1 MKPFSDAEL
10 RALPCV
16 VGVETAARALGISR
30 TLAYQ
35 LAKEGDFPCQVIRI
49 ASTYRVAT
57 ADLLRVLGVTRE
69 APEDSEPVSRS
80 AAG

>member
-1 MKPFSDAEL
+1 MKPLSDAEL

-16 VGVETAARALGISR
+16 IGVETAARALGISR

-35 LAKEGDFPCQVIRI
+35 LAKEGGFPCQVIRI

-57 ADLLRVLGVTRE
+57 ADLLRQLGVTR
-69 APEDSEPVSRS
+69 DSPDEPKAVP
-80 AAG
+80 